1 MQIEW
6 LPSSLRDL
14 QRLRDFL
21 RPKSPGSAQRAAAKI
36 RKVASA
42 LKIHPGLGVGVEDLP
57 GFYDVVIKFGIRNYV
72 LRYHIHDET
81 IYIVA
86 LRHGREAGFS
96 DEE

>member
-6 LPSSLRDL
+6 LPTALRDL
-14 QRLRDFL
+14 KRLRDFL
-21 RPKSPGSAQRAAAKI
+21 QSKSPGSARRAAAKI
-36 RKVASA
+36 RKLASA

-72 LRYHIHDET
+72 LRYHLHDET

-86 LRHGREAGFS
+86 LRHGREDGFS
-96 DEE
+96 GEE

>member
-6 LPSSLRDL
+6 LPTALRDL

-21 RPKSPGSAQRAAAKI
+21 RPQNPGAAKRAGAKIKKLAAAL
-36 RKVASA
+36 KV
-42 LKIHPGLGVGVEDLP
+42 HPGLGIAVEDLP

-72 LRYHIHDET
+72 LRYNLHDER

-86 LRHGREAGFS
+86 LRHGREAGFY

>member
-1 MQIEW
+1 MQVEW
-6 LPSSLRDL
+6 LPTALRDL

-21 RPKSPGSAQRAAAKI
+21 RPQNPESAQKAVSKI
-36 RKVASA
+36 KKLTPA
-42 LKIHPGLGVGVEDLP
+42 LMAHPGLGITVEDLP
-57 GFYDVVIKFGIRNYV
+57 GFYDIVIKFGVRNYL
-72 LRYHIHDET
+72 LRYRIHGET

>member
-6 LPSSLRDL
+6 LPTALRDL
-14 QRLRDFL
+14 QRLRNFL
-21 RPKSPGSAQRAAAKI
+21 RLQNPGAAQRAGANI

-42 LKIHPGLGVGVEDLP
+42 LKTHPGLGMVVEDLP
-57 GFYDVVIKFGIRNYV
+57 GFYDLVIKFGTRNYV
-72 LRYHIHDET
+72 LRYHLHDNI